1 MPKASTVVI
10 YGTNLSG
17 YRIAYALG
25 KMGYKT
31 IMLNRGA
38 YVDEVRNQVLSQLPF
53 DLCWACAYAPQRLFV
68 GMGAMQVYYNSE
80 LIELKGKAGNFTV
93 KIRKRD
99 AFVNNYICAE
109 CEECINACPVEV
121 ERDGEKQKAV
131 YVVPK
136 MFWENIFL
144 IDEKNCTK
152 CGECEKACPT
162 KALKMDPPIEE
173 IEIEAGALVL
183 APEFDEPG
191 KEELAIFGW
200 GKMPNVVKSSDIAR
214 AALATN
220 FTEDSFKRPSDGKL
234 PQSIAIIVTPHFN
247 EKGIEYENCNASAQA
262 VYRANKIKEMHPD
275 IEVALFCRE
284 YKCYGK
290 GHCRMYERAKNSGV
304 RIIRTEKLA
313 LSAVDGERNKIS
325 FSTFSTKELTDE
337 TTVDMTILITG
348 QRPPT
353 SMKRL
358 SEICGVE
365 AEEHGFCKIM
375 PFTCAKTEVEGIFAV
390 GEFTS
395 PKGNPETIWEGYGP
409 LREIVSCLGEKNFTK
424 PQTPALKDVS
434 HEQPKTGVFICSCF
448 GAFSKKMDLEALK
461 NRVKMF
467 PHVAHAEIISGCCTP
482 SSIQETAAR
491 IKESGVNRVIL
502 AVCTPTQK
510 LMKFRKTVM
519 IAGLNPLLSEFLRL
533 REDVIQV
540 HKDPT
545 KMEDKAAAMIYAA
558 AAKLKTARAMPTLMD
573 DIGSKVLVIGAGAAG
588 LEAARYLGEAGYEV
602 HVVEKTDHVG
612 GMVNILSKDL
622 EGHEIKK
629 YMAQLLEDIEKN
641 KHITVY
647 TGTTVADVSGYAGN
661 FRVWLETKGNEPFEI
676 DPAVVIIA
684 TGALEAK
691 PDLYGYGKNDRI
703 MTQLEF
709 EQKLAKGEITGG
721 HVAMIQCV
729 GSRNPSRPYCSR
741 ICCSNTLKNALS
753 LRKQG
758 IGVTVLYR
766 DMNTYGFKDDYF
778 QAALKDG
785 VSFLRFDEN
794 RYPEL
799 EISDATLK
807 IKINDISDGKDKE
820 VIADYLVLATGMEPN
835 RKNNEKLAGLF
846 GLKIDDDGFFDVES
860 CACPYEDA
868 AKRIMKPFELSSNGV
883 FVIGTAH
890 SPRSF
895 MESVTMA
902 RQAAGKAMVILP
914 AAKMPPPNAMYV
926 SEVDTA
932 KCTGCGICVD
942 VCPYNAREID
952 PVRKVAVVHPFLCDS
967 CGACVVACPSSAAF
981 LRDQREDQL
990 IRSIDGLL
998 AV

>member
-1 MPKASTVVI
+1 MSKASTVLI

-31 IMLNRGA
+31 VMLNRGA

-68 GMGAMQVYYNSE
+68 GLGAMQIMYNAE
-80 LIELKGKAGNFTV
+80 LLELKGEAGNFTA

-99 AFVNNYICAE
+99 AFVNNYICTE
-109 CEECINACPVEV
+109 CEKCVDACPVTV
-121 ERDGEKQKAV
+121 EKDGKKQKAISMM
-131 YVVPK
+131 PK

-144 IDEKNCTK
+144 IDEENCTQ
-152 CGECEKACPT
+152 CGECETACPT
-162 KALKMDPPIEE
+162 GALKINPPVEE
-173 IEIEAGALVL
+173 VEIEAGAVIL

-191 KEELAIFGW
+191 EAELSHFGW
-200 GKMPNVVKSSDIAR
+200 GSIPNVVKSSDIAR

-220 FTEDSFKRPSDGKL
+220 FTGDSFKRPSDGKL

-275 IEVALFCRE
+275 IDVSLFCRD

-290 GHCRMYERAKNSGV
+290 GHCRMYEQAKDSGV
-304 RIIRTEKLA
+304 QIIRTEKLA
-313 LSAVDGERNKIS
+313 LSAANGEKNKIS
-325 FSTFSTKELTDE
+325 FKPGGTNDE
-337 TTVDMTILITG
+337 KTVDMTILITG

-353 SMKRL
+353 TMERL
-358 SEICGVE
+358 SKVCGVT
-365 AEEHGFCKIM
+365 AESHGFCNIM
-375 PFTCAKTEVEGIFAV
+375 PFSSAKTEVDGIFAV

-409 LREIVSCLGEKNFTK
+409 LREITSWLGEKSVEK
-424 PQTPALKDVS
+424 PKPPVLRDVS
-434 HEQPKTGVFICSCF
+434 YEKTRTGVFICSCF
-448 GAFSKKMDLEALK
+448 GTFSDKMDLESLA
-461 NRVKMF
+461 NRVKNF
-467 PHVAHAEIISGCCTP
+467 PHVAHAEIINGCCTP
-482 SSIQETAAR
+482 SSIQETAAK
-491 IKESGVNRVIL
+491 IKESGVNRVVL

-510 LMKFRKTVM
+510 MMKFRKTVM
-519 IAGLNPLLSEFLRL
+519 MAGLNPLLSEFLRL

-540 HKDPT
+540 HTDPA

-573 DIGSKVLVIGAGAAG
+573 HMGATVLIIGGGASG
-588 LEAARYLGEAGYEV
+588 LEAARYLGAAGYDV
-602 HVVEKTDHVG
+602 QVAEKTDHIG
-612 GMVNILSKDL
+612 GMADILPIDL
-622 EGHEIKK
+622 EGHEIQK
-629 YMAQLLEDIEKN
+629 YMTQLVDDIAKDT
-641 KHITVY
+641 HITVY
-647 TGTTVADVSGYAGN
+647 TNTTVSDVSGYAGN
-661 FRVWLETKGNEPFEI
+661 FHVRLETKDGETVVI
-676 DPAVVIIA
+676 DPALVIIA
-684 TGALEAK
+684 TGALESK
-691 PDLYGYGKNDRI
+691 PDLYNYGKDERV

-709 EQKLAKGEITGG
+709 EQKLANKQITSG

-729 GSRNPSRPYCSR
+729 GSRNPKKSYCSR
-741 ICCSNTLKNALS
+741 VCCSAALKNALI
-753 LRKQG
+753 LREQN
-758 IGVTVLYR
+758 IDVTICYR

-778 QAALKDG
+778 QTAMKKG

-794 RYPEL
+794 QYPEL
-799 EISDATLK
+799 EASDDALK
-807 IKINDISDGKDKE
+807 IKINDISDGKEKN
-820 VIADYLVLATGMEPN
+820 ISADYLILSTGMEPD
-835 RKNNEKLAGLF
+835 RENNEAFSKLFDLN
-846 GLKIDDDGFFDVES
+846 LDDDGFFDVES

-868 AKRIMKPFELSSNGV
+868 SKRIMKPFELSSNGV
-883 FVIGTAH
+883 FVVGCAH

-895 MESVTMA
+895 MESVMMA

-926 SEVDTA
+926 SEVDVS
-932 KCTGCGICVD
+932 KCTGCGLCVD
-942 VCPYNAREID
+942 VCPYHAREID
-952 PVRKVAVVHPFLCDS
+952 PIRKVAVVRPFLCDS

-998 AV
+998 AI